1 MLREMFM
8 PIALTPKMVII
19 VAVGIFLAAFI
30 DGISGGGGIIAIPT
44 YLIAGLPPHL
54 ALGTN
59 KLSSVVGKAVSTG
72 RFIRRGYVDW
82 KLGLPAVVLAIIGA
96 HLGTRLQLAIDE
108 RWLKWLLLIVL
119 PVVAFAVL
127 RQKEL
132 PEEPGEMP
140 PGRRAAIVWAAAF
153 VLGAYDGFYG
163 PGVGTFLLLI
173 FCNWAKMDVR
183 TASGTVKLVNFAA
196 NIGAVVTSFAAGKV
210 FIALGLIAG
219 AASVTGHYFGSG
231 LAIRDGSKIV
241 RPVVIIVLIAL
252 AIKVITE
259 LV

>member
-1 MLREMFM
+1 MLRAMFM
-8 PIALTPKMVII
+8 PIALTPKMAII

-44 YLIAGLPPHL
+44 YLLAGLPPHL

-59 KLSSVVGKAVSTG
+59 KLSSVLGKAVSTG

-82 KLGLPAVVLAIIGA
+82 KLGLPSVALAIIGA

-108 RWLKWLLLIVL
+108 RYLKWLLLIVL

-241 RPVVIIVLIAL
+241 RPVVIIVLVAL

>member
-59 KLSSVVGKAVSTG
+59 KLSSVLGKAVSTG

-82 KLGLPAVVLAIIGA
+82 KLGLPAIALAIIGA

-108 RWLKWLLLIVL
+108 RYLKWLLLLVL
-119 PVVAFAVL
+119 PIVAFAVL

-140 PGRRAAIVWAAAF
+140 PGRRAAIVWTAAF

-173 FCNWAKMDVR
+173 FCNLAKMDVR
-183 TASGTVKLVNFAA
+183 TAAGTVKLVNFAA
-196 NIGAVVTSFAAGKV
+196 NIGAVVTSFMAGKV

-219 AASVTGHYFGSG
+219 VASITGHYIGSG

-241 RPVVIIVLIAL
+241 RPVVLVVLAAL
-252 AIKVITE
+252 TVKVITE
-259 LV
+259 LL